1 VIKLIHDPIERGSK
15 MAGNIQM
22 PTSREGWIMERK
34 IMERRTILKGGAAAI
49 GMLGG
54 ASTTVM
60 TGVEQAS
67 ADAAQPP
74 LPDQILAAIRRF
86 RETIPAN
93 FDRDYIE
100 KAIIPFFLTSFYEGE
115 RPMLPVIDVNFS
127 KENALPFDL
136 WGLITRD
143 WRPTPEDGVTVFL
156 QGLEKRG
163 PDNLRKRI
171 YFTAVTPDLYKP
183 MYSAKVV
190 AFFDKLMDQQ
200 FANKPFM
207 RHYLDYY
214 FDLYWDLH
222 LGVTGDAIPFKVR
235 QIGEAFNT
243 VLAYRNPLLPITY
256 DNYMIVRERL
266 DFLKSWIDDRLTDIE
281 SGKIKN
287 SEKTI
292 AWYWLKNAGD
302 GTHFAKK
309 DVVFECFHNFVAL
322 SQWGNSI
329 FGIMSRLSQDGGD
342 PAVQASFQ
350 KTMSG
355 DFENANGAP
364 FSPLELFVMELFR
377 VISPNGGSISAIHDA
392 RTTAYGASPQERF
405 GLPMERHSYISTPH
419 TSTSLDPVHWKDPN
433 AFDPQRYLSVPT
445 SAQIT
450 EDKCQQIG
458 LARCPFEITNFQVKD
473 GRKAN
478 VTNSG
483 FGTVFGVVDGKSLP
497 VCDYAGFAPFGFG
510 YRRCP
515 GEQLTIQ
522 VFEDFLRKVW
532 RDKIVFRK
540 LNLGNPGQVP
550 IGPNAVIEDNLGFSR
565 SA

>member
-1 VIKLIHDPIERGSK
+1 
-15 MAGNIQM
+15 
-22 PTSREGWIMERK
+22 MERK
-34 IMERRTILKGGAAAI
+34 TVERRTVLKGSAAAV
-49 GMLGG
+49 GMLGSG
-54 ASTTVM
+54 ASASMLVSP
-60 TGVEQAS
+60 EPAS
-67 ADAAQPP
+67 AAAPASP
-74 LPDQILAAIRRF
+74 LPDQILAAVRRF
-86 RETIPAN
+86 RASIPAN
-93 FDRDYIE
+93 FDHEYVE
-100 KAIIPFFLTSFYEGE
+100 KAIIPFFLTSFYQGE
-115 RPMLPVIDVNFS
+115 RPMLPRIDVAFS
-127 KENALPFDL
+127 KENSLPYDL

-143 WRPTPEDGVTVFL
+143 WRPSPEDGVTVFL

-171 YFTAVTPDLYKP
+171 YFTGVSPDLYKP
-183 MYSAKVV
+183 MYSAKVT
-190 AFFDKLMDQQ
+190 AFFDKLMDKQ

-222 LGVTGDAIPFKVR
+222 LGVTGDAIPFEVR

-256 DNYMIVRERL
+256 DNYMIVREHL

-281 SGKIKN
+281 SGKTKN
-287 SEKTI
+287 PEKTM

-302 GTHFAKK
+302 GRYFAKK

-329 FGIMSRLSQDGGD
+329 FGIMSRLSEDGGD
-342 PAVQASFQ
+342 PAVRASFQ

-355 DFENANGAP
+355 NFDDANGAA

-392 RTTAYGASPQERF
+392 RTSAYGGSPQQQF
-405 GLPMERHSYISTPH
+405 GLPIERHSYISTPH
-419 TSTSLDPVHWKDPN
+419 TSTSMDPVHWKDPN
-433 AFDPQRYLSVPT
+433 AFDPSSYLGVPT

-458 LARCPFEITNFQVKD
+458 LARCPFETTDFEVKD
-473 GRKAN
+473 GRNAN
-478 VTNSG
+478 ITNSG

-515 GEQLTIQ
+515 GEQLTIN
-522 VFEDFLRKVW
+522 VCEDFLRKIW

-540 LNLGNPGQVP
+540 LNLTNPGEVP
-550 IGPNAVIEDNLGFSR
+550 IGPTAVIEDDIGFDR
-565 SA
+565 AA